1 MNFFRKVIRELF
13 RRQITKRYIDSRSY
27 WEDRYYYGGNS
38 GKGSYA
44 KDAIQ
49 KANFLNDTILNYRLK
64 NIIDVGCG
72 DGNNLKLFKS
82 DFYIGIDVSKT
93 IVDILPIVF
102 SLLLMWE
109 SSSIRVLIVKDM
121 KLLL

>member
-13 RRQITKRYIDSRSY
+13 RRQITKRYIDARNY

-49 KANFLNDTILNYRLK
+49 KANFLNDTILNYGLK

-82 DFYIGIDVSKT
+82 EFYIGIDVSKT
-93 IVDILPIVF
+93 IVEKNILSF
-102 SLLLMWE
+102 KSY
-109 SSSIRVLIVKDM
+109 KN
-121 KLLL
+121 KLFFFRQKLFKNN

>member
-1 MNFFRKVIRELF
+1 MNYFRKVIRELF
-13 RRQITKRYIDSRSY
+13 RRQITKRYIDSRNY

-49 KANFLNDTILNYRLK
+49 KANFLNDTILNYGLK

-82 DFYIGIDVSKT
+82 EFYIGIDVSKT
-93 IVDILPIVF
+93 IIEKNMLSF
-102 SLLLMWE
+102 KSH
-109 SSSIRVLIVKDM
+109 KN
-121 KLLL
+121 KLFFFRQKLFKNN